1 MLSLSFRGKIYDD
14 AIKNTLYVTHLSTGK
29 TNTPSLAFFS
39 LQKKKQQQKQ
49 NKKYRLN
56 VKNTL

>member
-14 AIKNTLYVTHLSTGK
+14 AIKNTLYVTYLSTGK
-29 TNTPSLAFFS
+29 TNTPLLPFFS
-39 LQKKKQQQKQ
+39 LQKKQQQKQ

>member
-29 TNTPSLAFFS
+29 TNTPLLAFFS
-39 LQKKKQQQKQ
+39 LPKKQQQKQ

>member
-29 TNTPSLAFFS
+29 TNTPLLAFFS
-39 LQKKKQQQKQ
+39 LRKKQQQKQ

>member
-1 MLSLSFRGKIYDD
+1 MMRSKTHFMLPTFLPGKPI
-14 AIKNTLYVTHLSTGK
+14 LPRS
-29 TNTPSLAFFS
+29 PFS
-39 LQKKKQQQKQ
+39 PCKKKQQQKQ